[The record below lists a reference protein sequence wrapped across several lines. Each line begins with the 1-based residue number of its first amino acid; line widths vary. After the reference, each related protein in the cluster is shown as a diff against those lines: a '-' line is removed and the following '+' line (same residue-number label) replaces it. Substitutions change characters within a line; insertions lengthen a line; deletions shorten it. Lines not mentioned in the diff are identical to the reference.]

1 MMMAI
6 EDNDT
11 IPLELVDDYRRK
23 AEYLIKN
30 QYVTTVYH
38 NADELALIIYNAEKS
53 QIINKS

>member
-1 MMMAI
+1 MAI
-6 EDNDT
+6 DNDT

-23 AEYLIKN
+23 ADYLIEN

-38 NADELALIIYNAEKS
+38 DIDELALIIYNAEKS